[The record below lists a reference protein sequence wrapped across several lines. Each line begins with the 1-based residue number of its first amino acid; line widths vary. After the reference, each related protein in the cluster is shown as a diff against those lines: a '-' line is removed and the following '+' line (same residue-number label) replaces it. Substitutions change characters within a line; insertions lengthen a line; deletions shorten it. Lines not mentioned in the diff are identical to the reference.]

1 MKKCVY
7 LEHEVISLP
16 TITKITRQKNNPE
29 RYNIYIEE
37 KYAFAVDES
46 ILIKYQLSKDKLL
59 EDWERDEIIF
69 DDEVRK
75 AFNKALHFLS
85 FRMRSEH
92 EVRKK
97 LLDAEYG
104 EAVVLEAIQKLHH
117 LGFLNDESFSKALLE
132 TQKKTGK
139 KGPRAI
145 QQELKKKG
153 IEKSLQQDVLDTY
166 TEEDQTEIAQS
177 LAEKTARQNSAKTP
191 MQIKQK
197 IQDTLLRKGYSYAII
212 SKVIGEMEFD
222 KEPDEW
228 EGMIAAQ
235 GDKIWRKASL
245 KYKGY
250 ERVRKVKQALYQ
262 KGFPSEQIE
271 LFIEKKEIEEDGN

>member
-1 MKKCVY
+1 MA
-7 LEHEVISLP
+7 I
-16 TITKITRQKNNPE
+16 ITKITRQKNNPE

-46 ILIKYQLSKDKLL
+46 LLVKYQLSKDKDL
-59 EDWERDEIIF
+59 EDFERDEIVF

-75 AFNKALHFLS
+75 AFNKALDYLS

-92 EVRKK
+92 EVKKK

-104 EAVVLEAIQKLHH
+104 EAVVLEAIQKLYH

-132 TQKKTGK
+132 TQKKTSK

-145 QQELKKKG
+145 QQELKNKG
-153 IEKSLQQDVLDTY
+153 IDKSLQEEVLKTY
-166 TEEDQTEIAQS
+166 TEDDQTEVAQG
-177 LAEKTARQNSAKTP
+177 LAEKIANQQSSKTP
-191 MQIKQK
+191 RQVKQK

-212 SKVIGEMEFD
+212 SKVIEGIEFKTD
-222 KEPDEW
+222 EDEW
-228 EGMIAAQ
+228 EEMIADQ
-235 GDKIWRKASL
+235 GDKIWRKVSV
-245 KYKGY
+245 KFTGY
-250 ERVRKVKQALYQ
+250 DRKNRVKQALYL

-271 LFIEKKEIEEDGN
+271 MFIEKKELEEDGD

>member
-1 MKKCVY
+1 M
-7 LEHEVISLP
+7 P
-16 TITKITRQKNNPE
+16 MITKITRQKNNPE

-46 ILIKYQLSKDKLL
+46 LIVKYQLSKDKVL
-59 EDWERDEIIF
+59 EDWERDEIVF

-92 EVRKK
+92 EVKKK

-104 EAVVLEAIQKLHH
+104 EAVVLEAIQKLYQ

-132 TQKKTGK
+132 TQKKTSK

-153 IEKSLQQDVLDTY
+153 IEKSLQEEILETY
-166 TEEDQTEIAQS
+166 TEEDQTKIAQG
-177 LAEKTARQNSAKTP
+177 LAEKISNQQSSKTP
-191 MQIKQK
+191 RQVKQK

-212 SKVIGEMEFD
+212 SKVIEEIHFD
-222 KEPDEW
+222 TQKDEW
-228 EGMIAAQ
+228 EDLIALQ
-235 GDKIWRKASL
+235 GDKIWRKVSA
-245 KYKGY
+245 KYAGY
-250 ERVRKVKQALYQ
+250 DRKRRVKQALYL
-262 KGFPSEQIE
+262 KGFPSEEID
-271 LFIEKKEIEEDGN
+271 LFIEKKEYEEDGN

>member
-1 MKKCVY
+1 MP
-7 LEHEVISLP
+7 I
-16 TITKITRQKNNPE
+16 ITKITRQKNNPE

-46 ILIKYQLSKDKLL
+46 LLVKYQLSKEKVL
-59 EDWERDEIIF
+59 EDWERDEIVF

-75 AFNKALHFLS
+75 AFNKALHYLS
-85 FRMRSEH
+85 FRMRSEY
-92 EVRKK
+92 EVKKK

-104 EAVVLEAIQKLHH
+104 EAVVLEAIQKLYQ

-153 IEKSLQQDVLDTY
+153 IEKSLQKEVLDTY
-166 TEEDQTEIAQS
+166 TEEDQTQIAQG
-177 LAEKTARQNSAKTP
+177 LADKIANQQSTKTP
-191 MQIKQK
+191 RQVKQK

-212 SKVIGEMEFD
+212 SKVIAEIEF
-222 KEPDEW
+222 ETEQEEW
-228 EGMIAAQ
+228 EEMIAKQ
-235 GDKIWRKASL
+235 GDKIWQKVSSKFSGYDRKN
-245 KYKGY
+245 
-250 ERVRKVKQALYQ
+250 RVKQALYQ
-262 KGFPSEQIE
+262 KGFPSEQID
-271 LFIEKKEIEEDGN
+271 LYIEKKEFEEDGN

>member
-1 MKKCVY
+1 MRR
-7 LEHEVISLP
+7 LP

-37 KYAFAVDES
+37 NYAFAVDES
-46 ILIKYQLSKDKLL
+46 LLIKYQLSKGKVL
-59 EDWERDEIIF
+59 EDWERDEIVF

-104 EAVVLEAIQKLHH
+104 EAVVLEAIQKLYQ
-117 LGFLNDESFSKALLE
+117 LGFLNDATFSKALLE
-132 TQKKTGK
+132 TQKKSGK

-153 IEKSLQQDVLDTY
+153 IEKSLQEEVLKTY
-166 TEEDQTEIAQS
+166 TEEEQTQIAQG
-177 LAEKTARQNSAKTP
+177 LAEKIANQQSSKTP
-191 MQIKQK
+191 RQVKQK

-212 SKVIGEMEFD
+212 SKAIAEIEF
-222 KEPDEW
+222 ETETEEW
-228 EGMIAAQ
+228 EEMIAKQ
-235 GDKIWRKASL
+235 GDKIWRTSSL

-250 ERVRKVKQALYQ
+250 DRVRRVKQALYQ
-262 KGFPSEQIE
+262 KGFPSDQIDI
-271 LFIEKKEIEEDGN
+271 FIEKKEFEEDDN

>member
-1 MKKCVY
+1 MSV
-7 LEHEVISLP
+7 
-16 TITKITRQKNNPE
+16 ITKIMRQKNNPE
-29 RYNIYIEE
+29 RYNIYLEE

-46 ILIKYQLSKDKLL
+46 LLIKYQLSKGKVL
-59 EDWERDEIIF
+59 EDWERDEIVY

-92 EVRKK
+92 EVKKK

-104 EAVVLEAIQKLHH
+104 EAVVLEAIQKLYQ
-117 LGFLNDESFSKALLE
+117 LDFLNDESFSKALLE

-153 IEKSLQQDVLDTY
+153 IDKSLQEEVLETY
-166 TEEDQTEIAQS
+166 TEEEQAKIAQG
-177 LAEKTARQNSAKTP
+177 LAEKIANQHSSKTP
-191 MQIKQK
+191 RQVKQK

-212 SKVIGEMEFD
+212 SKAIEDIEFET
-222 KEPDEW
+222 EPEEW
-228 EGMIAAQ
+228 EEMIADQ
-235 GDKIWRKASL
+235 GDKIWRKFSS
-245 KYKGY
+245 KYTGFD
-250 ERVRKVKQALYQ
+250 RKRRVKQALYV
-262 KGFPSEQIE
+262 KGFPAEQIE
-271 LFIEKKEIEEDGN
+271 MFIEKKELEEDGN